1 MVEERDAIEE
11 VAGRADCPFTGLW
24 LELPEVGRIA
34 RVAERPPDASDA
46 TADVVRAQSQN
57 LTNIPRN
64 WARLTSDASLETLA
78 STTRLLLDPRSEER
92 RVGQACVSTCRSRW
106 SPSHY
111 KKKIQFLT
119 LL

>member
-1 MVEERDAIEE
+1 MVKERDAIEE

-78 STTRLLLDPRSEER
+78 STTRRSEEHTSELQSLMR
-92 RVGQACVSTCRSRW
+92 ISYAVLCL
-106 SPSHY
+106 
-111 KKKIQFLT
+111 KKKRT
-119 LL
+119 E